1 MKKTF
6 SILLSSLTLIA
17 FPAIIRAATTGSA
30 TGITTGLKVDG
41 TTSFGS
47 FTDYMSHVFKFS
59 LKAGSVLTIIM
70 VIFAGYKYLTSQ
82 GNPTALNEA
91 KDIIAGSL
99 SGFILMLVIFF
110 ILRVLNIPAF

>member
-1 MKKTF
+1 MKKKFLILITFF
-6 SILLSSLTLIA
+6 SISLLPA
-17 FPAIIRAATTGSA
+17 FANAAVQ
-30 TGITTGLKVDG
+30 TGLEVNGK
-41 TTSFGS
+41 TSFGS
-47 FTDYMSHVFKFS
+47 FTDYMANVFKFS